1 MDVPYNVCGLLTK
14 YELYLALIFGYS
26 LMTYVQLYKHT
37 FVEMIFLHPI
47 AAATRVKAPI
57 LSGVRTLS
65 KITVIGTE
73 LSFGFSLMA
82 IFISSKSNVAKEK
95 KGYDINVWIF
105 HNFIVC

>member
-1 MDVPYNVCGLLTK
+1 MGMN
-14 YELYLALIFGYS
+14 
-26 LMTYVQLYKHT
+26 KHT
-37 FVEMIFLHPI
+37 LVEMIFLHPI

-82 IFISSKSNVAKEK
+82 IFISSKSNVAEEKGEK
-95 KGYDINVWIF
+95 KGTTLIINIWIF
-105 HNFIVC
+105 HNFIVISAGGNSKNLGCIMII

>member
-1 MDVPYNVCGLLTK
+1 MEMN
-14 YELYLALIFGYS
+14 
-26 LMTYVQLYKHT
+26 KHT
-37 FVEMIFLHPI
+37 LVEMIFLHPI

-95 KGYDINVWIF
+95 GKKKYDINIWIF
-105 HNFIVC
+105 HNFIVISAGGNSKNLGCIMII

>member
-1 MDVPYNVCGLLTK
+1 
-14 YELYLALIFGYS
+14 
-26 LMTYVQLYKHT
+26 MTYVQLYKHT

-73 LSFGFSLMA
+73 LSLGFSLMA

-95 KGYDINVWIF
+95 KGYDINIWTF
-105 HNFIVC
+105 HNFIGC